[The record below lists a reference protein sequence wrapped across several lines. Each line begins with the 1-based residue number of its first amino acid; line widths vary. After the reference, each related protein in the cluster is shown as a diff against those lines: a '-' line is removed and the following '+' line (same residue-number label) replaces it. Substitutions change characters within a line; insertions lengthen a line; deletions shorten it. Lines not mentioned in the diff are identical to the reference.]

1 MYKNAMKSRSCLQY
15 LKAVRELEKFKALSK
30 GKKTAVIVGAIAVVL
45 AIALIVYFL
54 VRPEPGTP
62 VTLVGVQKGDIQ
74 QELIATGTV
83 ESDNQTDF
91 SLLEGTKVLT
101 VNVKVG
107 DHVKKGDVLAT
118 FDASSLSGKLS
129 ERQTAYNEALKT
141 YNNSLTAASEAK
153 NKLPQVNKEIKELE
167 AKVEKLTKEANANK
181 TQPTT
186 SAQKETTEATTTPNT
201 LQGQIQ
207 AIIDR
212 LLGANGSAS
221 QIQKLMEQLT
231 QMANG
236 GFDLSAMAGSGSTEL
251 IQAQMDLAQLKLQK
265 TTLEAQQGNT
275 LSSTYKLVVDAS
287 KKSLDEMDAMVASL
301 KSGWV
306 AQDDGVV
313 TAVNIQA
320 GETYQGGG
328 ASSSSNSL
336 DISSILQAVSGGTDL
351 DSLMNTLTSLGSG
364 GNVGMTVENYGQFY
378 VSFSLDKYDVLKIK
392 TGMPAMI
399 STASGELEGSVSFIS
414 PVASSSGGGLDLS
427 SLAGSLTGAG
437 ASSSIPAKVKINNPD
452 ASVIIGVDVD
462 ISIQTDEAKGAT
474 LIPLESL
481 LVEEGKKYV
490 FVYNKAEDTVTKKQ
504 VETGLV
510 SDTMYQIVS
519 GVSAGEQIVKSP
531 AKTLTD
537 GARVT
542 IQAEG
547 ESVSSSQKN

>member
-1 MYKNAMKSRSCLQY
+1 M
-15 LKAVRELEKFKALSK
+15 KAVRELEKFKALSK
-30 GKKTAVIVGAIAVVL
+30 GKKTAVIVGAIAIVLVV
-45 AIALIVYFL
+45 ALIVYFL

-62 VTLVGVQKGDIQ
+62 VTLVSVQKGDIQ

-91 SLLEGTKVLT
+91 SLLEGTKVLS

-129 ERQTAYNEALKT
+129 ERRTAYNEALKT
-141 YNNSLTAASEAK
+141 YNNSMTAASEAK
-153 NKLPQVNKEIKELE
+153 TKLPQVNKEIKELE
-167 AKVEKLTKEANANK
+167 AKIEKLTKEANANK
-181 TQPTT
+181 ATQTTT

-207 AIIDR
+207 AIVDK

-221 QIQKLMEQLT
+221 QIQKLINQLT
-231 QMANG
+231 QMANS
-236 GFDLSAMAGSGSTEL
+236 GFDLSAMAGSSSTEL

-265 TTLEAQQGNT
+265 TTLEAQQSNT
-275 LSSTYKLVVDAS
+275 LASTYRLVVDAS
-287 KKSLDEMDAMVASL
+287 KKSLDEMESMVASL
-301 KSGWV
+301 KSGWI

-313 TAVNIQA
+313 TAVNIKA

-328 ASSSSNSL
+328 ASSASNSF
-336 DISSILQAVSGGTDL
+336 DISSILQAVSGGTDIN
-351 DSLMNTLTSLGSG
+351 SLMNTLTSLGSG

-392 TGMPAMI
+392 TGMPAVI
-399 STASGELEGSVSFIS
+399 TTASGELEGEVSFIS
-414 PVASSSGGGLDLS
+414 PVASSGGGLDLS

-437 ASSSIPAKVKINNPD
+437 TSSSIPAKVKIHNPD

-462 ISIQTDEAKGAT
+462 VSIQTDEAKGAT

-490 FVYNKAEDTVTKKQ
+490 FVYHEAEKTVTKKE

-510 SDTMYQIVS
+510 SDTMYQITS

-531 AKTLTD
+531 SKTLVD

-542 IQAEG
+542 IQKEG
-547 ESVSSSQKN
+547 ENVSSSQKN

>member
-1 MYKNAMKSRSCLQY
+1 M
-15 LKAVRELEKFKALSK
+15 KAVRELEKFKALSK
-30 GKKTAVIVGAIAVVL
+30 GKKTAVIVGAIAIVLVV
-45 AIALIVYFL
+45 ALIVYFL

-62 VTLVGVQKGDIQ
+62 VTLVSVQKGDIQ

-91 SLLEGTKVLT
+91 SLLEGTKVLS

-129 ERQTAYNEALKT
+129 ERRTAYNEALKT
-141 YNNSLTAASEAK
+141 YNNSMTAASEAK
-153 NKLPQVNKEIKELE
+153 TKLPQVNKEIKELE
-167 AKVEKLTKEANANK
+167 AKIEKLTKEANANK
-181 TQPTT
+181 AMQTTT

-207 AIIDR
+207 AIVDK

-221 QIQKLMEQLT
+221 QIQKLINQLT
-231 QMANG
+231 QMANS
-236 GFDLSAMAGSGSTEL
+236 GFDLSAMAGSSSTEL

-265 TTLEAQQGNT
+265 TTLEAQQSNT
-275 LSSTYKLVVDAS
+275 LASTYRLVVDAS
-287 KKSLDEMDAMVASL
+287 KKSLDEMESMVASL
-301 KSGWV
+301 KSGWI

-313 TAVNIQA
+313 TAVNIKA

-328 ASSSSNSL
+328 ASSASNSF
-336 DISSILQAVSGGTDL
+336 DISSILQAVSGGTDIN
-351 DSLMNTLTSLGSG
+351 SLMNTLTSLGSG

-392 TGMPAMI
+392 TGMPAVI
-399 STASGELEGSVSFIS
+399 TTASGELEGEVSFIS
-414 PVASSSGGGLDLS
+414 PVASSGGGLDLS

-437 ASSSIPAKVKINNPD
+437 TSSSIPAKVKIHNPD

-462 ISIQTDEAKGAT
+462 VSIQTDEAKGAT

-490 FVYNKAEDTVTKKQ
+490 FVYHEAEKTVTKKE

-510 SDTMYQIVS
+510 SDTMYQITS

-531 AKTLTD
+531 SKTLVD

-542 IQAEG
+542 IQKEG
-547 ESVSSSQKN
+547 ENVSSSQKN

>member
-1 MYKNAMKSRSCLQY
+1 

-30 GKKTAVIVGAIAVVL
+30 GKKTAVIVGAIAIVLVV
-45 AIALIVYFL
+45 ALIIYFL

-62 VTLVGVQKGDIQ
+62 VTLVSVQKGDIQ

-83 ESDNQTDF
+83 ESDNQTNF
-91 SLLEGTKVLT
+91 NLLEGTKVLS

-129 ERQTAYNEALKT
+129 ERRTAYNEALKT
-141 YNNSLTAASEAK
+141 YNNSMTAASEAK
-153 NKLPQVNKEIKELE
+153 TKLPQVNKEIKELE
-167 AKVEKLTKEANANK
+167 AKIEKLTKEANANK
-181 TQPTT
+181 ATQTTT

-207 AIIDR
+207 AIVDK

-221 QIQKLMEQLT
+221 QIQKLINQLT
-231 QMANG
+231 QMANS
-236 GFDLSAMAGSGSTEL
+236 GFDLSAMAGSSSTEL

-265 TTLEAQQGNT
+265 TTLEAQQSNT
-275 LSSTYKLVVDAS
+275 LASTYRLVVDAS
-287 KKSLDEMDAMVASL
+287 KKSLDEMESMVASL
-301 KSGWV
+301 KSGWI

-313 TAVNIQA
+313 TAVNIKA

-328 ASSSSNSL
+328 ASSASNSF
-336 DISSILQAVSGGTDL
+336 DISSILQAVSGGTDIN
-351 DSLMNTLTSLGSG
+351 SLMNTLTSLGSG

-392 TGMPAMI
+392 TGMPAVI
-399 STASGELEGSVSFIS
+399 TTASGELEGEVSFIS
-414 PVASSSGGGLDLS
+414 PVASSGGGLDLS

-437 ASSSIPAKVKINNPD
+437 TSSSIPAKVKIHNPD

-462 ISIQTDEAKGAT
+462 VSIQTDEAKGAT

-490 FVYNKAEDTVTKKQ
+490 FVYHEAEKTVTKKE

-510 SDTMYQIVS
+510 SDTMYQITS

-531 AKTLTD
+531 SKTLVD

-542 IQAEG
+542 IQKEG
-547 ESVSSSQKN
+547 ENVSSSQKN

>member
-1 MYKNAMKSRSCLQY
+1 

-30 GKKTAVIVGAIAVVL
+30 GKKTAVIVGAIAIVLVV
-45 AIALIVYFL
+45 ALIVYLL

-62 VTLVGVQKGDIQ
+62 VTLVSVQKGDIQ
-74 QELIATGTV
+74 QELIATGTI

-129 ERQTAYNEALKT
+129 ERRTAYNEALKT
-141 YNNSLTAASEAK
+141 YNHSLTAASEAK
-153 NKLPQVNKEIKELE
+153 AKLPQVNKEIKELE
-167 AKVEKLTKEANANK
+167 AKVEKLTREAESQKA
-181 TQPTT
+181 QSPTST
-186 SAQKETTEATTTPNT
+186 QKETTEATTIPNT

-207 AIIDR
+207 AIVDK
-212 LLGANGSAS
+212 LLGANGTTS
-221 QIQKLMEQLT
+221 QIQKLMEQLN
-231 QMANG
+231 QMASS
-236 GFDLSAMAGSGSTEL
+236 GFDLSAMAGSSSAEL
-251 IQAQMDLAQLKLQK
+251 IQAQMDLAQLKIQK
-265 TTLEAQQGNT
+265 TTLEAQQNNT

-287 KKSLDEMDAMVASL
+287 KKSLDEMEAMVASL
-301 KSGWV
+301 KSGWI
-306 AQDDGVV
+306 AQDDGVI
-313 TAVNIQA
+313 TAVNIKA

-328 ASSSSNSL
+328 ASSSSNSF

-351 DSLMNTLTSLGSG
+351 NSLMNTLTSLGSG

-378 VSFSLDKYDVLKIK
+378 VSFSLDKYDVLKVK
-392 TGMPAMI
+392 TGMPAVI
-399 STASGELEGSVSFIS
+399 TTASGELEGAVSFIS
-414 PVASSSGGGLDLS
+414 PVASSGGGLDLS

-437 ASSSIPAKVKINNPD
+437 TSSSIPAKVKINNPD

-462 ISIQTDEAKGAT
+462 VSIQTDEAKGAT

-490 FVYNKAEDTVTKKQ
+490 FVYHEAEETVTKKE

-510 SDTMYQIVS
+510 SDTMYQITS
-519 GVSAGEQIVKSP
+519 GVSAGEQIVKNPS
-531 AKTLTD
+531 KTLAD
-537 GARVT
+537 GARVA
-542 IQAEG
+542 IQEEG
-547 ESVSSSQKN
+547 ENVSSSQKN

>member
-1 MYKNAMKSRSCLQY
+1 M
-15 LKAVRELEKFKALSK
+15 KAVRELEKFKALSK
-30 GKKTAVIVGAIAVVL
+30 GKKTAVIVGAIAIVLVV
-45 AIALIVYFL
+45 ALIIYFL

-62 VTLVGVQKGDIQ
+62 VTLVSVQKGDIQ

-118 FDASSLSGKLS
+118 FDASSLSGKLN
-129 ERQTAYNEALKT
+129 ERRTAYNEALKT
-141 YNNSLTAASEAK
+141 YNNSMTAASEAK
-153 NKLPQVNKEIKELE
+153 TKLPQVNKEIKELE
-167 AKVEKLTKEANANK
+167 AKIEKLTKEANANK
-181 TQPTT
+181 ATQTTT

-207 AIIDR
+207 AIVDK

-221 QIQKLMEQLT
+221 QIQKLINQLT
-231 QMANG
+231 QMANS
-236 GFDLSAMAGSGSTEL
+236 GFDLSAMAGSSSTEL

-265 TTLEAQQGNT
+265 TTLEAQQSNT
-275 LSSTYKLVVDAS
+275 LASTYRLVVDAS
-287 KKSLDEMDAMVASL
+287 KKSLDEMESMVASL
-301 KSGWV
+301 KSGWI

-313 TAVNIQA
+313 TAVNIKA

-328 ASSSSNSL
+328 ASSASNSF
-336 DISSILQAVSGGTDL
+336 DISSILQAVSGGTDIN
-351 DSLMNTLTSLGSG
+351 SLMNTLTSLGSG

-392 TGMPAMI
+392 TGMPAVI
-399 STASGELEGSVSFIS
+399 TTASGELEGEVSFIS
-414 PVASSSGGGLDLS
+414 PVASSGGGLDLS

-437 ASSSIPAKVKINNPD
+437 TSSSIPAKVKIHNPD

-462 ISIQTDEAKGAT
+462 VSIQTDEAKGAT

-490 FVYNKAEDTVTKKQ
+490 FVYHEAEKTVTKKE
-504 VETGLV
+504 VETVLV
-510 SDTMYQIVS
+510 SDTMYQITS

-531 AKTLTD
+531 SKTLVD

-542 IQAEG
+542 IQKEG
-547 ESVSSSQKN
+547 ENVSSSQKN

>member
-1 MYKNAMKSRSCLQY
+1 M
-15 LKAVRELEKFKALSK
+15 KAVRELEKFKALSK
-30 GKKTAVIVGAIAVVL
+30 GKKTAVIVGAVAVVIAV
-45 AIALIVYFL
+45 ALLIYFL

-62 VTLVGVQKGDIQ
+62 VTLVSVQQGDIQ

-83 ESDNQTDF
+83 ESDNQTNF
-91 SLLEGTKVLT
+91 NLLEGTKVLS

-129 ERQTAYNEALKT
+129 ERRTAYNEALKT
-141 YNNSLTAASEAK
+141 YNNSMTAASEAK
-153 NKLPQVNKEIKELE
+153 TKLPQVNKEIKELE
-167 AKVEKLTKEANANK
+167 AKIEKLTKEANANK
-181 TQPTT
+181 ATQTTT

-207 AIIDR
+207 MIIDK

-231 QMANG
+231 QMANN
-236 GFDLSAMAGSGSTEL
+236 GFDMSALAGSSSTEL
-251 IQAQMDLAQLKLQK
+251 IQAQMDLAQLKIQK
-265 TTLEAQQGNT
+265 TTLEAQQSNT

-287 KKSLDEMDAMVASL
+287 KKSLDEMESMIASL

-313 TAVNIQA
+313 TAVNIKA

-328 ASSSSNSL
+328 ASSSSSSL
-336 DISSILQAVSGGTDL
+336 DMSAILKAISGGTDIN
-351 DSLMNTLTSLGSG
+351 SLLNTLTSLGTG
-364 GNVGMTVENYGQFY
+364 ANVGMTVENYGQFY
-378 VSFSLDKYDVLKIK
+378 VSFSLDKYDVLKVK

-399 STASGELEGSVSFIS
+399 TTASGKLDGEVTFIS
-414 PVASSSGGGLDLS
+414 PVASSGSGLDLS
-427 SLAGSLTGAG
+427 SLAGSLTGVG
-437 ASSSIPAKVKINNPD
+437 TSSSIPAKVKINNPD

-462 ISIQTDEAKGAT
+462 VSIQTDEAKGAT

-481 LVEEGKKYV
+481 MVEEGQKYV
-490 FVYNKAEDTVTKKQ
+490 FVNNKDEKTVSKKK

-510 SDTMYQIVS
+510 SDTMYQIIS
-519 GVSAGEQIVKSP
+519 GVSVGDQIVKSP
-531 AKTLTD
+531 SKTLVD

-542 IQAEG
+542 IQEEG
-547 ESVSSSQKN
+547 ESVSSSQNN

>member
-1 MYKNAMKSRSCLQY
+1 MCIKTQLKPCSCLQY

-30 GKKTAVIVGAIAVVL
+30 GKKTAVIVGAVAVV
-45 AIALIVYFL
+45 IAAALLIYFL

-62 VTLVGVQKGDIQ
+62 VTLVSVQQGDIQ

-83 ESDNQTDF
+83 ESDNQTNF
-91 SLLEGTKVLT
+91 NLLEGTKVLS

-129 ERQTAYNEALKT
+129 ERRTAYNEALKT
-141 YNNSLTAASEAK
+141 YNNSMTAAGEAK
-153 NKLPQVNKEIKELE
+153 TKLPQVNKEIKELE
-167 AKVEKLTKEANANK
+167 AKIEKLTKEANANK
-181 TQPTT
+181 ATQTTT
-186 SAQKETTEATTTPNT
+186 SAQKETTEATTTPST

-207 AIIDR
+207 TIIDK

-231 QMANG
+231 QMANN
-236 GFDLSAMAGSGSTEL
+236 GFDMSALAGSSSTEL
-251 IQAQMDLAQLKLQK
+251 IQAQMDLAQLKIQK
-265 TTLEAQQGNT
+265 TTLEAQQSNT

-287 KKSLDEMDAMVASL
+287 KKSLDEMESMIASL

-313 TAVNIQA
+313 TAVNIKA

-328 ASSSSNSL
+328 ASSSSSSL
-336 DISSILQAVSGGTDL
+336 DMSAILKAISGGTDIN
-351 DSLMNTLTSLGSG
+351 SLLNTLTSLGTG
-364 GNVGMTVENYGQFY
+364 ANVGMTVENYGQFY
-378 VSFSLDKYDVLKIK
+378 ASFSLDKYDVLKVK
-392 TGMPAMI
+392 TGMPAVI
-399 STASGELEGSVSFIS
+399 TTASGKLDGEVTFIS
-414 PVASSSGGGLDLS
+414 PVASS
-427 SLAGSLTGAG
+427 GSVGT
-437 ASSSIPAKVKINNPD
+437 SSSIPAKVKINNPD

-462 ISIQTDEAKGAT
+462 VSIQTDEAKGAT

-481 LVEEGKKYV
+481 MVEEGQKYV
-490 FVYNKAEDTVTKKQ
+490 FVYNKDEKTVSKKK

-510 SDTMYQIVS
+510 SDTMYQIIS
-519 GVSAGEQIVKSP
+519 GVSVGDQIVKSP
-531 AKTLTD
+531 SKTLVD

-542 IQAEG
+542 IQEEG
-547 ESVSSSQKN
+547 ESVSSSQNN